1 MFMSFGSKAVEG
13 GRESTHK
20 KPGQS
25 LGRENEDPNL
35 GTVGDTSF
43 LWSAGVR
50 GQCACNKVFVLCVH
64 SRVKGTCIPNEFGG
78 LHVRSLARLLK

>member
-1 MFMSFGSKAVEG
+1 MFMSFGPKAVKG

-35 GTVGDTSF
+35 GTVGDTSS
-43 LWSAGVR
+43 LWSAVVGGSVPAQSIR
-50 GQCACNKVFVLCVH
+50 ALCAFQGQGNMY
-64 SRVKGTCIPNEFGG
+64 S
-78 LHVRSLARLLK
+78 